1 MPDVVTRRRYARSAV
16 NRNLITR
23 LGTASGIVAALVV
36 LVFGALVQAVRTTDR
51 ATDRARAAEQTVERA
66 VTRALGPDAGRP
78 LARPAERA
86 ALLAEIRRSRAAAER
101 ERDEADR
108 AVHRATVVGI
118 TGMVVSTIL
127 LFALT
132 SYLTRYIVVPL
143 RRVNRAASD
152 LAEGDLAAR
161 VVEQG
166 DAEPVELARSF
177 NAMATNLQAT
187 QAALEGQNAALAAEK
202 RRIEVA
208 ARVNRAVLDA
218 TPDPIGL
225 LDLDGQLVAE
235 NASMARI
242 WERHARVD
250 TPGLDPDREV
260 QDEVTFDDRT
270 YRRYAA
276 PVRDSEG
283 GRMGRLVAL
292 HDVTSERQSERLKDE
307 FFALVSHEL
316 RTPLTS
322 IIGYLELVRDEEDEL
337 PEDAQRFLAVVDRN
351 AARLLRLVGDMLF
364 VAQVEAGRIAL
375 ERTDVPLHEVVAD
388 CAEAARP
395 AAERGRIELVV
406 DAETVPPLAGDRDRL
421 GQLVDN
427 LVSNALK
434 FTPEGGTVTLRLRDG
449 GRDAVVEVADDG
461 VGVSK
466 AEQDRLFER
475 FFRSS
480 EAVTRAVPGAG
491 LGLAIVKTIAEG
503 HGGTVSLRSVEGEGT
518 TVTVRLPYDEAAAR
532 P

>member
-1 MPDVVTRRRYARSAV
+1 M

-23 LGTASGIVAALVV
+23 LGTASGVVAALVV
-36 LVFGALVQAVRTTDR
+36 LVFGVLVQAVRTSDREADRARSAEAAVQRTVVRALAPGADR
-51 ATDRARAAEQTVERA
+51 ATATPEQRAR
-66 VTRALGPDAGRP
+66 
-78 LARPAERA
+78 
-86 ALLAEIRRSRAAAER
+86 LLAELRRLRADAER
-101 ERDEADR
+101 ERADADEAVR
-108 AVHRATVVGI
+108 RATIVGI
-118 TGMVVSTIL
+118 AGMVVSTLL

-152 LAEGDLAAR
+152 LADGDLAAR
-161 VVEQG
+161 VVEEG

-177 NAMATNLQAT
+177 NTMATNLQAT
-187 QAALEGQNAALAAEK
+187 QAALEAQNAQLAAEK

-225 LDLDGQLVAE
+225 LDLEGKLVAE
-235 NASMARI
+235 NASMAEI
-242 WERHARVD
+242 WARHARVD
-250 TPGLDPDREV
+250 VPGLDPDREV

-283 GRMGRLVAL
+283 ERMGRLVAL

-322 IIGYLELVRDEEDEL
+322 IIGYLELVRDDEDEL
-337 PEDAQRFLAVVDRN
+337 PEDARRFLAVVDRN
-351 AARLLRLVGDMLF
+351 AGRLLRLVGDMLF
-364 VAQVEAGRIAL
+364 VAQVEAGRLAL
-375 ERTDVPLHEVVAD
+375 ERTDVPLADVIAD
-388 CAEAARP
+388 CVEAARP
-395 AAERGRIELVV
+395 AAERGRIALVV
-406 DAETVPPLAGDRDRL
+406 DGEPVPPLAGDRDRL

-434 FTPEGGTVTLRLRDG
+434 FTPEGGTVTLRLRDEG
-449 GRDAVVEVADDG
+449 AAAVVEVADDG
-461 VGVSK
+461 VGVPG
-466 AEQDRLFER
+466 AEQERLFER

-480 EAVTRAVPGAG
+480 TAVTQAVPGAG
-491 LGLAIVKTIAEG
+491 LGLAIVKTIAEA
-503 HGGTVSLRSVEGEGT
+503 HHGTVALTSTEGTGT
-518 TVTVRLPYDEAAAR
+518 TVTVRLPYDEAAAGPR
-532 P
+532 